1 MAPRADNQPQTA
13 SSSPTAST
21 FDLPSTQSNQ
31 PGVKACTSYVYF
43 LFFLPAGSYEACVN
57 QQCFFNELP
66 YISTYEHTEKNQ
78 LPSKYDKNNLYF
90 FTHKKRNYKNNLNTV
105 LNELMETRG

>member
-13 SSSPTAST
+13 SSSPTASA

-57 QQCFFNELP
+57 QQCFFFNELP
-66 YISTYEHTEKNQ
+66 YISTYKHTEKKNQ
-78 LPSKYDKNNLYF
+78 LLSKYDKNNIF
-90 FTHKKRNYKNNLNTV
+90 FKHKKRNYKNNLNTV
-105 LNELMETRG
+105 LNEFM